1 MAKLAIEHIQIN
13 GEKIAKEILKLQKE
27 SYKIEAK
34 LLNYYKLPPFSETI
48 DDLINSDEE
57 YLAYKINNKICG
69 ILSFEVIG
77 DFIEISKLFV
87 SPQHFKK
94 GIASQLLKKL
104 EELADNAE
112 LLMVKTGFKNKP
124 ARNFY
129 QKHDFKLKRVSI
141 VDGYLK
147 IAEFE
152 KHLIKIRKAEKA
164 DVVEIKTLLGLVWDH
179 TYRNKIPQNIIDE
192 VKSLWHSLEKLSKE
206 VLSDKIIFN
215 VAEENNQIVGILT
228 ASEKKETFYLNR
240 LYVLPTKQR
249 KGIGKKLLNN
259 LIRSYNVK
267 ELELDV
273 IENNEKAINF
283 YLNEGFRQISK
294 NSEKVIDF
302 DLNTLVMT
310 KEFKY

>member
-1 MAKLAIEHIQIN
+1 
-13 GEKIAKEILKLQKE
+13 
-27 SYKIEAK
+27 
-34 LLNYYKLPPFSETI
+34 
-48 DDLINSDEE
+48 
-57 YLAYKINNKICG
+57 
-69 ILSFEVIG
+69 
-77 DFIEISKLFV
+77 
-87 SPQHFKK
+87 
-94 GIASQLLKKL
+94 
-104 EELADNAE
+104 
-112 LLMVKTGFKNKP
+112 MVKTGFKNKP